1 MEASPERRSS
11 RLAEKRKQPAES
23 SSASEKEE
31 AQLES
36 QTKGKRARKVQTSS
50 KRRSKKNEGDQEPGG
65 LAKKP
70 RKTPRGKKT
79 PSQDATG
86 SASTQEEKRE
96 GTGKEKENEE
106 EEEEGKHETEEEREE
121 ERKDTAG
128 ASTHEEEKGDDEVS
142 LEEIIGEREMK
153 ASGVRFLEKGH
164 IYFFYRPKVGEHE
177 VQNIEEVQ
185 RLYILLSTKRSP
197 ELPNHER
204 THRLIAIPKKELP
217 SIERRERH
225 YCFVTKVTHHV
236 KDIHGFLQE
245 EHYSTKT
252 LGER

>member
-31 AQLES
+31 ALLES
-36 QTKGKRARKVQTSS
+36 QTKGKRARKVQTA
-50 KRRSKKNEGDQEPGG
+50 SKKNEGNKEPGG

-79 PSQDATG
+79 PPQDATG
-86 SASTQEEKRE
+86 SAAKEEKIE
-96 GTGKEKENEE
+96 GTGNEE

>member
-31 AQLES
+31 ALLES
-36 QTKGKRARKVQTSS
+36 QTKGKRARKVQTA
-50 KRRSKKNEGDQEPGG
+50 SKKNEGNQEPGG

-79 PSQDATG
+79 PPQDATG
-86 SASTQEEKRE
+86 SAAKEEKIE
-96 GTGKEKENEE
+96 GTGKENEE

-128 ASTHEEEKGDDEVS
+128 ATHEEEKGDDEVS